1 MIDLTPDQIFALR
14 WLGLSALLIAI
25 AVLVDM
31 GARAVIR
38 QRRQEY
44 QNKLARSVRRARR

>member
-1 MIDLTPDQIFALR
+1 MGLTPDQIFALQ

-25 AVLVDM
+25 AVLIDM
-31 GARAVIR
+31 GARAVSQR
-38 QRRQEY
+38 RRQEF